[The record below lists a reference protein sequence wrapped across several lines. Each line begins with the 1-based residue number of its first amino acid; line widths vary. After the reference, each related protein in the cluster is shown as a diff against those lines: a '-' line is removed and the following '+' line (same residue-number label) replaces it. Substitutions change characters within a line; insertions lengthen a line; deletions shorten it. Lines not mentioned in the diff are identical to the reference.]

1 MDVHEYF
8 NTLNRGDNYY
18 VQIPSNEP
26 SVTKKDT
33 VEANNTLDLVV
44 IGTIAFASVV
54 TVLWQLFSPKNPG
67 SLPKIRKASTQ
78 TNCTK
83 CRFFDDNFY
92 LKCAVQPSKV
102 LKKEARECM
111 DYESTSSTKE
121 ENT

>member
-33 VEANNTLDLVV
+33 VEANNTLGLVV
-44 IGTIAFASVV
+44 IGTIAFASIA

-83 CRFFDDNFY
+83 CRFFDDNSY

-102 LKKEARECM
+102 LKKSAQECL
-111 DYESTSSTKE
+111 DYESTSSTKK